1 MAQIRVTP
9 AELRS
14 AATALREQ
22 NANFSNQVRQLES
35 SETTLNSQW
44 SGPSHDVVHAS
55 FMNDKAYMEQF
66 AAEIEK
72 YCYTLETM
80 ATEYEKAE
88 NANIDLIKTK
98 TY

>member
-22 NANFSNQVRQLES
+22 NANFSNQVKQLES
-35 SETTLNSQW
+35 SEATLNSQW
-44 SGPSHDVVHAS
+44 SGPSHDVFHAS
-55 FMNDKAYMEQF
+55 FMNDKTYMEKF

-72 YCYTLETM
+72 YCCTLENM
-80 ATEYEKAE
+80 AAEYEKAE

-98 TY
+98 SR